1 MIDKKELIS
10 TYLQQFGSHYQISRL
25 LNPTLRID
33 DEFISHFF
41 EQVVDQYGETFAIT
55 EEEKT
60 EIERKIKSQYCIF
73 QDEGAALVG
82 DYEHDF
88 MWYANLQAQ
97 EDYDEYYWPRYKAH
111 LENKNFS
118 PAGIDTLENK
128 TLPKLMSYI
137 GNPNE
142 DSPFSIRGLVVGDV
156 QSGKT
161 SNYLGLITKAADAGY
176 KVIFLLTGTIESLR
190 RQTQKRVEE
199 GFIGYDSVN
208 AEDVG
213 VGRGSRTPKAF
224 TSRNNDFTGKNDQ
237 NTTYKI
243 NDNASEPMIFVIKK
257 NVSVLKKLYA
267 SLKNINTSSAVSQI
281 TVPMIMIDDEAD
293 NASINTN
300 KKDEDPTKINNYIR
314 KILTLFARNTYVGFT
329 ATPFANVFISYDTQD
344 EMLADDLFPRHFI
357 YSLESPSNYCG
368 AQKYF
373 FESNSNVRFIN
384 DYDDKVFPLRHKKEW
399 DGDKLFP
406 SFYHSINV
414 FLLANAI
421 RDIREV
427 EKNTHRSML
436 INMSRFTDVQFVI
449 KEIVENY
456 FADMKRAI
464 KQNCRCK
471 KEDYMRNSLISAL
484 YESYELEYADN
495 NWFGKTATWDQVFE
509 RLPEAIKDIEI
520 AVVNSSRN
528 SNKLDYSKH
537 ERDGLRVIAI
547 GGLAL
552 SRGLTLE
559 GLCVSYFYRNT
570 ATFDVLMQMGRW
582 FGYRDD
588 YGDMCKI
595 YLTDFSYRYYREISQ
610 SIDQLKKDIR
620 TMGAQGKRPEDYG
633 IRVRN
638 NSSEMGITAANKMR
652 NTKAKIDR
660 KSFYG
665 SVFETPYL
673 HRSLSAV
680 SENIDHTS
688 AFLRELTVAQ
698 KDDSVQ
704 HPYIRDIS
712 ARRVFELLQVLN
724 IHEANENFDTT
735 IDTVNNNVIV
745 EDDGKGMTAGDINE
759 SFLNIGYDKR
769 SDNGVTDSGRKI
781 MGRKGI
787 GKLATFSLTNT
798 VRVLSSK
805 DHKKAGCILDF
816 KRITEDDAEPDAINP
831 DVIIFDEK
839 RLSKNGTGTRLEL
852 IGVKKKITVSF
863 RFIVSKLMRTFDVND
878 LNFSIHIR
886 KNNEKYR
893 TLIRSEL
900 DYFSI
905 MDTIITI
912 GENFASKLE
921 SVNNNSIP
929 ERYKLTSTYD
939 EYIAAQ
945 PVRGRNLLSAF
956 PYKIEVEDKDGNAAN
971 IDFAISG
978 WMGTVRNLTDLRLL
992 EKETDDAEDEDRI
1005 TINDNRISLYSRG
1018 KLGEYDILSKIK
1030 NNRNSEAYV
1039 IGELYV
1045 DIFEQDGLADMAISN
1060 RRGYEE
1066 NDPRYIEVIK
1076 IAKRLLGYIVGQKDI
1091 VSKRRKED
1099 DQRIEDE
1106 KIKKKFWENP
1116 QTREILELRLNDA
1129 EKQVVQEENL
1139 QFTRAVNNG
1148 KQTKKIFIS
1157 HKEEHKLY
1165 GQFIVDVLET
1175 YGVDVVSTIIFT
1187 GDRRLGVPQGKDIYD
1202 YLKDCFREDLMV
1214 IFLFSKAFYDSNICI
1229 SEAGAAWATNQN
1241 CMNVVIDISFSD
1253 IEKPSNN
1260 ALSSIK
1266 FQQIRTPDQTI
1277 TVTEFFKTIIEEG
1290 LHFEY
1295 DESKLQKALNYVL
1308 KTDKYS
1314 DQKID
1319 FPATFLPKRKFL
1331 PVPRCPKCHNIMLLT
1346 EENGRLKYVCSNVSC
1361 DECYEAVIN

>member
-509 RLPEAIKDIEI
+509 RLPDAIKDIEI

-698 KDDSVQ
+698 KDDLEAQIDGTTYDDYFLTDTLGKLVAMGELIDPQPLCVNKKGRNNRIMSFDALAFDESDKSVVL
-704 HPYIRDIS
+704 IS
-712 ARRVFELLQVLN
+712 NEFKDSVLERNKYNAVSCTFSQEFISDLIPLSIIEDKIKAEMKSEKLGKELNVEGEIVNLGGAYWRNLIAEGLRRKILSPMEIDLLN
-724 IHEANENFDTT
+724 IAAS
-735 IDTVNNNVIV
+735 IDTPRPRIASPKQAKLIWKIRKKL
-745 EDDGKGMTAGDINE
+745 E
-759 SFLNIGYDKR
+759 
-769 SDNGVTDSGRKI
+769 DSG
-781 MGRKGI
+781 
-787 GKLATFSLTNT
+787 
-798 VRVLSSK
+798 VL
-805 DHKKAGCILDF
+805 
-816 KRITEDDAEPDAINP
+816 
-831 DVIIFDEK
+831 V
-839 RLSKNGTGTRLEL
+839 
-852 IGVKKKITVSF
+852 
-863 RFIVSKLMRTFDVND
+863 
-878 LNFSIHIR
+878 
-886 KNNEKYR
+886 
-893 TLIRSEL
+893 
-900 DYFSI
+900 
-905 MDTIITI
+905 
-912 GENFASKLE
+912 
-921 SVNNNSIP
+921 
-929 ERYKLTSTYD
+929 
-939 EYIAAQ
+939 
-945 PVRGRNLLSAF
+945 
-956 PYKIEVEDKDGNAAN
+956 
-971 IDFAISG
+971 
-978 WMGTVRNLTDLRLL
+978 
-992 EKETDDAEDEDRI
+992 
-1005 TINDNRISLYSRG
+1005 
-1018 KLGEYDILSKIK
+1018 
-1030 NNRNSEAYV
+1030 
-1039 IGELYV
+1039 
-1045 DIFEQDGLADMAISN
+1045 
-1060 RRGYEE
+1060 
-1066 NDPRYIEVIK
+1066 
-1076 IAKRLLGYIVGQKDI
+1076 
-1091 VSKRRKED
+1091 
-1099 DQRIEDE
+1099 
-1106 KIKKKFWENP
+1106 
-1116 QTREILELRLNDA
+1116 
-1129 EKQVVQEENL
+1129 
-1139 QFTRAVNNG
+1139 
-1148 KQTKKIFIS
+1148 
-1157 HKEEHKLY
+1157 
-1165 GQFIVDVLET
+1165 
-1175 YGVDVVSTIIFT
+1175 
-1187 GDRRLGVPQGKDIYD
+1187 
-1202 YLKDCFREDLMV
+1202 
-1214 IFLFSKAFYDSNICI
+1214 
-1229 SEAGAAWATNQN
+1229 
-1241 CMNVVIDISFSD
+1241 
-1253 IEKPSNN
+1253 
-1260 ALSSIK
+1260 
-1266 FQQIRTPDQTI
+1266 
-1277 TVTEFFKTIIEEG
+1277 
-1290 LHFEY
+1290 
-1295 DESKLQKALNYVL
+1295 
-1308 KTDKYS
+1308 
-1314 DQKID
+1314 
-1319 FPATFLPKRKFL
+1319 
-1331 PVPRCPKCHNIMLLT
+1331 
-1346 EENGRLKYVCSNVSC
+1346 
-1361 DECYEAVIN
+1361 

>member
-724 IHEANENFDTT
+724 IHEANENFDTKQLCRFIAKHLEMKFDVLVMGGAAENT
-735 IDTVNNNVIV
+735 PIEGFEPVFTDTCVKRRFDIVNRDEYLDQQIIRINGIRAHLWGPRDTANGLSEADRKRVESQTSVKAQDYMLEGRNALLIIYFIQPSNEGVDID
-745 EDDGKGMTAGDINE
+745 DYFTAENTME
-759 SFLNIGYDKR
+759 EEVKSQVKLLLEMRQKNMKYLVGY
-769 SDNGVTDSGRKI
+769 
-781 MGRKGI
+781 GI
-787 GKLATFSLTNT
+787 GFPHKQGLSGDSTN
-798 VRVLSSK
+798 
-805 DHKKAGCILDF
+805 
-816 KRITEDDAEPDAINP
+816 
-831 DVIIFDEK
+831 
-839 RLSKNGTGTRLEL
+839 
-852 IGVKKKITVSF
+852 
-863 RFIVSKLMRTFDVND
+863 
-878 LNFSIHIR
+878 
-886 KNNEKYR
+886 
-893 TLIRSEL
+893 
-900 DYFSI
+900 
-905 MDTIITI
+905 
-912 GENFASKLE
+912 
-921 SVNNNSIP
+921 
-929 ERYKLTSTYD
+929 
-939 EYIAAQ
+939 
-945 PVRGRNLLSAF
+945 
-956 PYKIEVEDKDGNAAN
+956 
-971 IDFAISG
+971 
-978 WMGTVRNLTDLRLL
+978 
-992 EKETDDAEDEDRI
+992 
-1005 TINDNRISLYSRG
+1005 
-1018 KLGEYDILSKIK
+1018 
-1030 NNRNSEAYV
+1030 
-1039 IGELYV
+1039 
-1045 DIFEQDGLADMAISN
+1045 
-1060 RRGYEE
+1060 
-1066 NDPRYIEVIK
+1066 
-1076 IAKRLLGYIVGQKDI
+1076 YIVNKTCNYYTKQHE
-1091 VSKRRKED
+1091 ED
-1099 DQRIEDE
+1099 YQ
-1106 KIKKKFWENP
+1106 
-1116 QTREILELRLNDA
+1116 
-1129 EKQVVQEENL
+1129 
-1139 QFTRAVNNG
+1139 
-1148 KQTKKIFIS
+1148 
-1157 HKEEHKLY
+1157 
-1165 GQFIVDVLET
+1165 T
-1175 YGVDVVSTIIFT
+1175 YGEI
-1187 GDRRLGVPQGKDIYD
+1187 
-1202 YLKDCFREDLMV
+1202 
-1214 IFLFSKAFYDSNICI
+1214 
-1229 SEAGAAWATNQN
+1229 
-1241 CMNVVIDISFSD
+1241 
-1253 IEKPSNN
+1253 
-1260 ALSSIK
+1260 
-1266 FQQIRTPDQTI
+1266 
-1277 TVTEFFKTIIEEG
+1277 
-1290 LHFEY
+1290 
-1295 DESKLQKALNYVL
+1295 
-1308 KTDKYS
+1308 
-1314 DQKID
+1314 
-1319 FPATFLPKRKFL
+1319 
-1331 PVPRCPKCHNIMLLT
+1331 
-1346 EENGRLKYVCSNVSC
+1346 
-1361 DECYEAVIN
+1361 

>member
-509 RLPEAIKDIEI
+509 RLPDAIKDIEI

-552 SRGLTLE
+552 SRGLTL
-559 GLCVSYFYRNT
+559 
-570 ATFDVLMQMGRW
+570 
-582 FGYRDD
+582 
-588 YGDMCKI
+588 
-595 YLTDFSYRYYREISQ
+595 
-610 SIDQLKKDIR
+610 
-620 TMGAQGKRPEDYG
+620 
-633 IRVRN
+633 
-638 NSSEMGITAANKMR
+638 
-652 NTKAKIDR
+652 
-660 KSFYG
+660 
-665 SVFETPYL
+665 
-673 HRSLSAV
+673 
-680 SENIDHTS
+680 
-688 AFLRELTVAQ
+688 
-698 KDDSVQ
+698 
-704 HPYIRDIS
+704 
-712 ARRVFELLQVLN
+712 
-724 IHEANENFDTT
+724 
-735 IDTVNNNVIV
+735 
-745 EDDGKGMTAGDINE
+745 
-759 SFLNIGYDKR
+759 
-769 SDNGVTDSGRKI
+769 
-781 MGRKGI
+781 
-787 GKLATFSLTNT
+787 
-798 VRVLSSK
+798 
-805 DHKKAGCILDF
+805 
-816 KRITEDDAEPDAINP
+816 
-831 DVIIFDEK
+831 
-839 RLSKNGTGTRLEL
+839 
-852 IGVKKKITVSF
+852 
-863 RFIVSKLMRTFDVND
+863 
-878 LNFSIHIR
+878 
-886 KNNEKYR
+886 
-893 TLIRSEL
+893 
-900 DYFSI
+900 
-905 MDTIITI
+905 
-912 GENFASKLE
+912 
-921 SVNNNSIP
+921 
-929 ERYKLTSTYD
+929 
-939 EYIAAQ
+939 
-945 PVRGRNLLSAF
+945 
-956 PYKIEVEDKDGNAAN
+956 
-971 IDFAISG
+971 
-978 WMGTVRNLTDLRLL
+978 
-992 EKETDDAEDEDRI
+992 
-1005 TINDNRISLYSRG
+1005 
-1018 KLGEYDILSKIK
+1018 
-1030 NNRNSEAYV
+1030 
-1039 IGELYV
+1039 
-1045 DIFEQDGLADMAISN
+1045 
-1060 RRGYEE
+1060 
-1066 NDPRYIEVIK
+1066 
-1076 IAKRLLGYIVGQKDI
+1076 
-1091 VSKRRKED
+1091 
-1099 DQRIEDE
+1099 
-1106 KIKKKFWENP
+1106 
-1116 QTREILELRLNDA
+1116 
-1129 EKQVVQEENL
+1129 EENL

>member
-1 MIDKKELIS
+1 MVILPA
-10 TYLQQFGSHYQISRL
+10 LL
-25 LNPTLRID
+25 LNWW
-33 DEFISHFF
+33 
-41 EQVVDQYGETFAIT
+41 Q
-55 EEEKT
+55 
-60 EIERKIKSQYCIF
+60 
-73 QDEGAALVG
+73 
-82 DYEHDF
+82 
-88 MWYANLQAQ
+88 
-97 EDYDEYYWPRYKAH
+97 
-111 LENKNFS
+111 
-118 PAGIDTLENK
+118 
-128 TLPKLMSYI
+128 
-137 GNPNE
+137 
-142 DSPFSIRGLVVGDV
+142 
-156 QSGKT
+156 
-161 SNYLGLITKAADAGY
+161 
-176 KVIFLLTGTIESLR
+176 
-190 RQTQKRVEE
+190 
-199 GFIGYDSVN
+199 
-208 AEDVG
+208 
-213 VGRGSRTPKAF
+213 
-224 TSRNNDFTGKNDQ
+224 
-237 NTTYKI
+237 
-243 NDNASEPMIFVIKK
+243 
-257 NVSVLKKLYA
+257 
-267 SLKNINTSSAVSQI
+267 
-281 TVPMIMIDDEAD
+281 
-293 NASINTN
+293 
-300 KKDEDPTKINNYIR
+300 
-314 KILTLFARNTYVGFT
+314 
-329 ATPFANVFISYDTQD
+329 
-344 EMLADDLFPRHFI
+344 
-357 YSLESPSNYCG
+357 
-368 AQKYF
+368 
-373 FESNSNVRFIN
+373 
-384 DYDDKVFPLRHKKEW
+384 
-399 DGDKLFP
+399 
-406 SFYHSINV
+406 
-414 FLLANAI
+414 
-421 RDIREV
+421 
-427 EKNTHRSML
+427 
-436 INMSRFTDVQFVI
+436 
-449 KEIVENY
+449 
-456 FADMKRAI
+456 
-464 KQNCRCK
+464 
-471 KEDYMRNSLISAL
+471 
-484 YESYELEYADN
+484 
-495 NWFGKTATWDQVFE
+495 
-509 RLPEAIKDIEI
+509 
-520 AVVNSSRN
+520 
-528 SNKLDYSKH
+528 
-537 ERDGLRVIAI
+537 
-547 GGLAL
+547 
-552 SRGLTLE
+552 
-559 GLCVSYFYRNT
+559 
-570 ATFDVLMQMGRW
+570 
-582 FGYRDD
+582 
-588 YGDMCKI
+588 
-595 YLTDFSYRYYREISQ
+595 
-610 SIDQLKKDIR
+610 
-620 TMGAQGKRPEDYG
+620 
-633 IRVRN
+633 
-638 NSSEMGITAANKMR
+638 
-652 NTKAKIDR
+652 
-660 KSFYG
+660 
-665 SVFETPYL
+665 
-673 HRSLSAV
+673 
-680 SENIDHTS
+680 
-688 AFLRELTVAQ
+688 
-698 KDDSVQ
+698 
-704 HPYIRDIS
+704 
-712 ARRVFELLQVLN
+712 
-724 IHEANENFDTT
+724 
-735 IDTVNNNVIV
+735 TVNNNVIV

-769 SDNGVTDSGRKI
+769 SENGVTDSGRKI

-805 DHKKAGCILDF
+805 DHKKAGCLLDF

-886 KNNEKYR
+886 KNNDKYR

-912 GENFASKLE
+912 GENFAPKLE

-978 WMGTVRNLTDLRLL
+978 WMGTVSNLPDLRLL
-992 EKETDDAEDEDRI
+992 EKETDDEEDEDRI

-1157 HKEEHKLY
+1157 HKEVHKLY

-1290 LHFEY
+1290 LHLEY
-1295 DESKLQKALNYVL
+1295 DESKLQKALNDVL
-1308 KTDKYS
+1308 ETDKYS

-1331 PVPRCPKCHNIMLLT
+1331 PVPRCSKCHNIMLLT